1 MSLRVGSGLPNIQR
15 NAISNF
21 EIHIPNEK
29 TQTLI
34 VNVLDAI
41 YNKWESEIA
50 IQQLVKNQKHYF
62 LYNLFK

>member
-21 EIHIPNEK
+21 EIHMPNEN

-41 YNKWESEIA
+41 YNKRESERA
-50 IQQLVKNQKHYF
+50 ILLLVKNQKHYF
-62 LYNLFK
+62 LNKLFK

>member
-21 EIHIPNEK
+21 EIHIPNEQ
-29 TQTLI
+29 TQILT

-41 YNKWESEIA
+41 YIKWESELA
-50 IQQLVKNQKHYF
+50 ILQLVKNQKHYF
-62 LYNLFK
+62 LNKLFK